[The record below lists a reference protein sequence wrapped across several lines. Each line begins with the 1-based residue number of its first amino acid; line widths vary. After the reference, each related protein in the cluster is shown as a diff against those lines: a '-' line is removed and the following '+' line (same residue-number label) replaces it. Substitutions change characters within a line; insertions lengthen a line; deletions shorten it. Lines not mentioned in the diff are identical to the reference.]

1 MFKHGDRW
9 RPKQLPLQQHWS
21 VSAGQCCLSGVGRF
35 REFLESTLLKG
46 MEAKLLQGMESTL
59 LKRPVSTLL
68 KGMEE
73 VALTGERP
81 GTGATI

>member
-21 VSAGQCCLSGVGRF
+21 VSAGPCCLSGVGKF
-35 REFLESTLLKG
+35 GESLESTLLKG
-46 MEAKLLQGMESTL
+46 MESAL
-59 LKRPVSTLL
+59 LKRPESTLL